1 MDIVEKLKEYEGTKA
16 YQMYKGYYKNGK
28 FRVYKDSLGYDTIGY
43 GHLVKSG
50 EAFPSDGI
58 TEEQA
63 DAMLLADIGTARVQ
77 LDELRL
83 ELPNDSRWND
93 FMVMMI
99 FQLGITKTNQF
110 KKFLSAMRAK
120 NYATAVAE
128 IKDSNWYR
136 QTPNR
141 VNDMIRY
148 VTQG

>member
-1 MDIVEKLKEYEGTKA
+1 MDIVAKLKEYEGTKA

-50 EAFPSDGI
+50 EAFPADGI

-63 DAMLLADIGTARVQ
+63 DVMLLADIGTARVQ
-77 LDELRL
+77 LEELRL
-83 ELPNDSRWND
+83 LLPNDSRWND

-110 KKFLSAMRAK
+110 KKFLTAMRAK
-120 NYATAVAE
+120 NYTTAVAE